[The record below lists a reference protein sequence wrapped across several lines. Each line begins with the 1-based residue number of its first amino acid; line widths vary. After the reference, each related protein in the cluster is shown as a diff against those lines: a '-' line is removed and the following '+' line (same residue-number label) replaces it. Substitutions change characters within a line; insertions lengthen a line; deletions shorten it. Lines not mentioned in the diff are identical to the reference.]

1 MHTQNST
8 FLGSGSREK
17 EYIIFGDME
26 ENVCV
31 IITLLPGFIAATISS
46 HKNGI
51 AMEFQWLG
59 ALAAAWS

>member
-1 MHTQNST
+1 MWHKIG
-8 FLGSGSREK
+8 LAEK
-17 EYIIFGDME
+17 RSNFWRYVRKC
-26 ENVCV
+26 VCV